1 MPSREFVENLVE
13 YMKNSRSQTL
23 KENCKYL
30 GISAQTYYQ
39 LCKKHNVNGKIGQTE
54 SFINEEQAMKLMKR
68 KVKFSVEGSGILK
81 CNPSQDK
88 TELFD

>member
-13 YMKNSRSQTL
+13 YMKNNRTQTL

-39 LCKKHNVNGKIGQTE
+39 LCKKHNINGKIGQRE
-54 SFINEEQAMKLMKR
+54 
-68 KVKFSVEGSGILK
+68 
-81 CNPSQDK
+81 
-88 TELFD
+88 